1 MFADRTLIN
10 RRNVTSDTHSS
21 YRANRDFLSVVFESR
36 VITAAMK
43 VLGFEDQSGMPTKHQ
58 LPKFELLKKS
68 EKLECLHELAVKVV
82 DEYVFQSSSVVNN
95 IVDSVLMQQEKD
107 DLLQQQEL
115 TPEGR
120 FPCSFPGCDKSFKY
134 NGKSRRTHELSH
146 EPPVQLEEEPPTL
159 ATSKPVSPPKETKQR
174 DDAFNYNCSLL
185 TDNFLL

>member
-43 VLGFEDQSGMPTKHQ
+43 VLGFEDQSGMPTKRQ

-82 DEYVFQSSSVVNN
+82 DEYVFHV
-95 IVDSVLMQQEKD
+95 
-107 DLLQQQEL
+107 
-115 TPEGR
+115 
-120 FPCSFPGCDKSFKY
+120 
-134 NGKSRRTHELSH
+134 SRKAAQH
-146 EPPVQLEEEPPTL
+146 
-159 ATSKPVSPPKETKQR
+159 
-174 DDAFNYNCSLL
+174 
-185 TDNFLL
+185 